1 MGGGGKG
8 KSPTMT
14 ADNLFN
20 QDTVELGLA
29 ISEGTIRG
37 LTNGLKTMYVAG
49 TPVESETGELNFQD
63 LGISIKQGY
72 YDDQPVRFMM
82 GGEASIMANANSV
95 SLPAN
100 ITRNFTT
107 PSTYRGSLSFIDIRL
122 LVQTLYSGDS
132 GGNVYSSSVL
142 LEVKYRKTGTTE
154 WNYVLK
160 GSKELIEYRKK
171 INTLRQEAL
180 DRGLNFDLMTEEQQY
195 EFELNVLKEMKN
207 ITNEDI
213 EAMNED
219 MVDYITVN
227 NRLINVVSSSRF
239 FIKTFSW

>member
-72 YDDQPVRFMM
+72 YDD
-82 GGEASIMANANSV
+82 
-95 SLPAN
+95 
-100 ITRNFTT
+100 
-107 PSTYRGSLSFIDIRL
+107 
-122 LVQTLYSGDS
+122 
-132 GGNVYSSSVL
+132 
-142 LEVKYRKTGTTE
+142 
-154 WNYVLK
+154 
-160 GSKELIEYRKK
+160 
-171 INTLRQEAL
+171 
-180 DRGLNFDLMTEEQQY
+180 
-195 EFELNVLKEMKN
+195 
-207 ITNEDI
+207 
-213 EAMNED
+213 
-219 MVDYITVN
+219 
-227 NRLINVVSSSRF
+227 
-239 FIKTFSW
+239 